1 MGKNRRDTNWAKKK
15 KKKEQNKVSVRESE
29 NWKIESMKMKKTK
42 AK

>member
-1 MGKNRRDTNWAKKK
+1 MGKNRRDTNWAK

-29 NWKIESMKMKKTK
+29 NWKIGSMKMKKKK